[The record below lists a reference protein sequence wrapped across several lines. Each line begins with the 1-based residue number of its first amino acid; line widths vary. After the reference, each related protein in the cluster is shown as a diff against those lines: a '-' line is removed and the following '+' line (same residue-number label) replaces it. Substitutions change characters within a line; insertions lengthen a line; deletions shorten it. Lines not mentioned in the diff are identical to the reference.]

1 MTDIYDQYFQENT
14 LEKAPSQNLGK
25 DVFTSENEE
34 NETPGFNVYD
44 EFFRQQETSVNNQV
58 KRSLQ
63 LVMEKDPDMV
73 GEGLHLANELGLD
86 RNFALDSDEA
96 IKLMR
101 EKKKRDRIES
111 FELAKYSPI
120 LHRQLTDPTFA
131 ALAYDNIDNLQGL
144 EKLFDDFKSIPENIS
159 QGWAKGRLQV
169 KRGHIGVDKWLG
181 KTDEKLDFQLAEIDE
196 RLKAFEADGT
206 GIFEEGFAIF
216 GQYSKSLPKA
226 FGLGGAGWVTGAA
239 VGSWTGPGSIITAKG
254 GFIAGFMSSLAYD
267 SLAIEGGNMYLDL
280 SNEGFNPTH
289 SRWISLGT
297 GIVSA
302 GLEIWGASIVSAPLR
317 KFLIQQ
323 TTKQVVKQLAKP
335 SGKAALGHFLKS
347 WAGRSGAEGG
357 TEVAQQ
363 LSQILGREIAVLYDD
378 REDINSRLTTWEGI
392 NGVASEL
399 AMTFYR
405 TMQGMVLVGG
415 ITGAPT
421 FISDVKKSQNAKRDE
436 VFFNELENNINTSK
450 LKERSQE
457 EFQNLTQTIGD
468 EKGVSEIYVDSY
480 AFVNSML
487 QAGITIEDVEQVSP
501 IVAEQLKELEKS
513 GTISGGDIVIP
524 IGEYSSK
531 LVGTDFDNILKQHRR
546 LDREDSFSREENTY
560 YEANKEKLEKE
571 ANEILT
577 KTQSQNK
584 EFRESAAKV
593 KKDFVNMVRQSIS
606 HLNKPYSKKDIRYA
620 ASFYQAYVVT
630 QANKLGILPTEFAKR
645 FPYRVVGTDQVQISP
660 EQQLFSQDG
669 TVKTDSAAFQNWFGN
684 SILKDEKGTPRVL
697 YHGTKDSFS
706 EFDLEHSNKKD
717 YGWLGRAVYLTDGD
731 KAAISAKGHAINK
744 KGKMDDIKVM
754 PLYVRL
760 ENPYYATAE
769 EKNANRLGGENAAK
783 GFKDRLIAE
792 GYDGVILK
800 GDRPGIADEVAVFDP
815 AAVKSTS
822 NSGAWSREIAN
833 IYKQQELLRQLRQQK
848 QGKPVPQAV
857 YQIANLVESFN
868 FAEKNIY
875 ETNRDFKIALQKRVN
890 DEAKKARVDLTENT
904 VERDNYLIQTVLA
917 DARYALSENDNAIG
931 WYDTTLTKAKAIL
944 SLIHPELATNPEANF
959 AFVYALANTS
969 NMIKVDKNLEL
980 AEQAYTYWKENGEFP
995 TKIGIGD
1002 ASQAINRNF
1011 KLYNRLIK
1019 EKGFAELEN
1028 YLKTMHPVKEIE
1040 TYTNDEVSGLNK
1052 NDMAYGAAV
1061 MGPKIGNGFFAN
1073 LYGNYE
1079 QLTMDRW
1086 LIRTWGRMTG
1096 TLVLDYRKQ
1105 AKVKRGQLKQLIK
1118 ALSLKDK
1125 KKLEAIIN
1133 TKIKL
1138 SDLDEVAIAI
1148 QRASTKES
1156 NRILMNE
1163 IATVVEEPGR
1173 KQFLLDL
1180 LGTPQKRYPQISI
1193 GGEIRKGGNALAKY
1207 NDGQK
1212 ETPSG
1217 APERRNITKV
1227 FTQVLDTLQQEQ
1239 PDLTMADLQALLWYP
1254 EKRLYD
1260 SAKLDADEIVRGYE
1274 ADEAPDYA
1282 NASVNLAKQLG
1293 VSEADIQT
1301 TLEEVTNELLERKAT
1316 ERTADSERGEGGD
1329 GRVRETDTFQ
1339 QQGKDDRNIDEATGL
1354 PINPDGTVTV
1364 YHHTDK
1370 QSASLIY
1377 ATNQLRSAGEP
1388 DVYVT
1393 TRAVTDT
1400 GYGDTAVAIRVEPS
1414 RLSLDDEFPDGRRDF
1429 RLSVGEPGGSIQV
1442 GVGEYTNQAAQK
1454 GVGRINEVS
1463 IESPDEISIT
1473 DLKRIHALSGLTRFP
1488 PGEQTQRAEKRKRQ
1502 LRERN
1507 ENWTSEQIDEFFALS
1522 EKERQEINEA
1532 YFALKDLEEGG
1543 GLFRQ
1548 GREQTDEEAYAD
1560 WEKYGPHGDK
1570 WWKRRVLDAA
1580 NFIGE
1585 GLWKAEMG
1593 ISDRYYALR
1602 ERMDGMLPDIERI
1615 DAEKTQERI
1624 ERQLAEFDELH
1635 GDNRW
1640 REIPEGQTRRATIPV
1655 GRAQEDGSVFIERT
1669 DLSALQHIAN
1679 QEGVLNKIMAGF
1691 VLATGNLPHNYEIS
1705 VGEVG
1710 YGVDM
1715 TDADLKKAG
1724 VERVEN
1730 SLKHLSKLQKLRLL
1744 KANFDRVRGELP
1756 VGLYRMWGSTESR
1769 RKLYHRWF
1777 KNDPD
1782 VVWVDSYTGERKT
1795 SSEAAKDLDGIT
1807 PHLLITDWTK
1817 TYKQQVFH
1825 GTSPEAAAL
1834 IVSTGVDFSSKA
1846 YGIMGEGFYV
1856 TTDRDYATVYGP
1868 EVVEGLL
1875 PDSAKILDITGRN
1888 AFQWAEEVGIGK
1900 PAESVDM
1907 DSHIQEIFSDEQ
1919 KDQITQWAKDN
1930 NYDGIKF
1937 DPNPL
1942 VMGEE
1947 RTADESLIPEIVLF
1961 NKDLADQIV
1970 KKQQDYFN
1978 QGQDDARGG
1987 FNPKT
1992 LTTFLHKEADISTFF
2007 HETAHFMLT
2016 VTEDLVLSGQ
2026 ATPDIQKDFDVLLD
2040 FWGVESVDAW
2050 RNLSFE
2056 EKRKYHES
2064 FAYNYEIYLT
2074 EEKAAPSVELQDVFV
2089 RFGNFI
2095 RNLYK
2100 SIRDDLNKLYRDE
2113 NGTDLPVLTDE
2124 VRAVMDRLVA
2134 SEDQI
2139 IQSQRV
2145 YEMRP
2150 MFETQEQSN
2159 MDNETWQEYRDA
2171 IEKAQNEAIDD
2182 LSKVSI
2188 KELRLLENKSK
2199 SLKKLQDKETR
2210 ETRKRIKEE
2219 ETVKAENETLY
2230 KLQRFLKKGEWNDKD
2245 DNPFKSAGTHKLD
2258 IESVRNLVP
2267 FHDMQSEIKA
2277 LGTGQWGMVGKNGLP
2292 VEMVAE
2298 LFGFETAEEMINGL
2312 IALDPIKEVI
2322 KERTDERMINEFSE
2336 LTDPKKRELKIQQ
2349 ALNNKARA
2357 KFLAIELKFLTKA
2370 TQPVRLQVAAAR
2382 QVAKSILSKTR
2393 IKDIRPVKYAQNER
2407 RARKDLEKAMR
2418 TGDDRGAIE
2427 AKRSELINSQL
2438 NREAT
2443 KIIEEYNNA
2452 VKRYKNL
2459 FKRSDEKIAKSKT
2472 LTVDYVNAAQE
2483 ILSHYGLGP
2492 QLEEGTS
2499 FVDNLKKYDE
2509 HIWEE
2514 VQPIIAD
2521 AQRLPGRELKDLTL
2535 QDFNTLDEVI
2545 ESLLYQARRDQQF
2558 KVEGELRER
2567 GEVSGELVTALDN
2580 MDARASVAFGEGGQT
2595 KWWER
2600 MISGLEGIKATLRR
2614 VEHWCDSK
2622 DGEGSPRVI
2631 RGGGVLG
2638 GGVIVP
2644 AEGEAAGPFTRYI
2657 WRTLKDPIVEWRTER
2672 PKWTGR
2678 YVDLL
2683 KQVDWSQ
2690 GKINAPELV
2699 SPTGQAY
2706 VFGRERGMGKAEL
2719 LGAMLHTGNKGN
2731 LTKLLVGRG
2740 WGTIREDGTLDSSN
2754 WQRFQ
2759 QRMIDEGHLTKKD
2772 FDFLQAVWDL
2782 NEELL
2787 PLTQRAHKDVFGY
2800 YFKTIEV
2807 TPLVTKFGTYRGGY
2821 VPAVADPEMSKRE
2834 LTLDQTIK
2842 AIKDEMKYAAPAVER
2857 GFTKPRTQAMRPLS
2871 LNLGLQ
2877 AAHIDNALRFAYIQP
2892 AVTDLLR
2899 LFRDRKFSNALNR
2912 VDDKAMKGML
2922 IPWLRNAASQKTTL
2936 GNNTLLDKGI
2946 TRITRSTSL
2955 NYMFLSLKNGMQQ
2968 VTGKLPARL
2977 KIEHK
2982 YLNDAFRRYTSAPHK
2997 VAKEVAEMSPFMRD
3011 RQINQ
3016 MFDVQDIMN
3025 DLIINPKKYE
3035 KFQKW
3040 VGKNSYFVQQA
3051 FQNYVDSVV
3060 WIAKYNQV
3068 LTNAPKTMT
3077 EAQIHAEAI
3086 QQADGAVRMTQDS
3099 LLPEDVA
3106 AYQINHPFYK
3116 AVFQF
3121 TSYFNAQANLNATR
3135 YKSLIKE
3142 LGWNSKQFSGQV
3154 LFTFLF
3160 GFALPALVSEGI
3172 QELASGGLADEDED
3186 GYIDEFFEF
3195 GYMSLFRYGT
3205 AFVPTGSSF
3214 LMVPLNMLDDK
3225 PYNDRIT
3232 ISPSISL
3239 INSTMQGTTRMLIN
3253 LSDPDKEVK
3262 GNEVRS
3268 VITLMGLLSG
3278 LPLYPFAK
3286 PIGLL
3291 YDLKDGRWVPRG
3303 PLDLVRGLVTGQAG
3317 EGRRK

>member
-1 MTDIYDQYFQENT
+1 MTNIYAQYLEENT
-14 LEKAPSQNLGK
+14 LEKAPSQNIGK
-25 DVFTSENEE
+25 DVSTSENK
-34 NETPGFNVYD
+34 TPGFNVYE
-44 EFFRQQETSVNNQV
+44 EFFKEEERSINNQV

-144 EKLFDDFKSIPENIS
+144 EKLFDDFKSVPENIS
-159 QGWAKGRLQV
+159 QGWAKGRLQTR
-169 KRGHIGVDKWLG
+169 RGHIGAQKMLWG
-181 KTDEKLDFQLAEIDE
+181 NTDEALDFELAEINE
-196 RLKAFEADGT
+196 RLEAFEADGT

-216 GQYSKSLPKA
+216 GQYSKSLPQA
-226 FGLGGAGWVTGAA
+226 FAKGGAGWVTGAA
-239 VGSWTGPGSIITAKG
+239 VGSWTGPGSVITAKG
-254 GFIAGFMSSLAYD
+254 GFLVGFMGSLAYD
-267 SLAIEGGNMYLDL
+267 SFAIEGGNMYLDL
-280 SNEGFNPTH
+280 RDENFDPKL
-289 SRWISLGT
+289 SRNIAFGT
-297 GIVSA
+297 GLVSM
-302 GLEIWGASIVSAPLR
+302 GLELWGASIVSAPLR
-317 KFLIQQ
+317 KYLAQF
-323 TTKQVVKQLAKP
+323 TTKQVVKQLSKP
-335 SGKAALGHFLKS
+335 SGKAALTQFIRS
-347 WAGRSGAEGG
+347 WVGRSGGEGL

-363 LSQILGREIAVLYDD
+363 MSQILGREIAVLYDD
-378 REDINSRLTTWEGI
+378 REDINSRLTTLEGI
-392 NGVASEL
+392 RGVGSEL
-399 AMTFYR
+399 AMTFVR
-405 TMQGMVLVGG
+405 TLQGMVLVGG
-415 ITGAPT
+415 LTGAPT

-436 VFFNELENNINTSK
+436 VFFNELENKVNTSK

-468 EKGVSEIYVDSY
+468 EKGVSEIYVDSN
-480 AFVNSML
+480 AFVNSMR
-487 QAGITIEDVEQVSP
+487 QAGITIENVEQVSP

-546 LDREDSFSREENTY
+546 LDKEDSFSREENTY

-577 KTQSQNK
+577 KTQSKNK

-593 KKDFVNMVRQSIS
+593 KEDFANMVRQSIS
-606 HLNKPYSKKDIRYA
+606 HLDKPYSKKDIRYA

-744 KGKMDDIKVM
+744 KGKMDDIKIM

-833 IYKQQELLRQLRQQK
+833 IYKQQELLRQLRQQR
-848 QGKPVPQAV
+848 QGKPVPAAIV
-857 YQIANLVESFN
+857 EIAKLVNTFD
-868 FAEKNIY
+868 FAKSKPFA
-875 ETNRDFKIALQKRVN
+875 TNRDFKLEIQKRVQ
-890 DEAKKARVDLTENT
+890 DAAKAAKVDLAEYSVETEK
-904 VERDNYLIQTVLA
+904 YLVQTLLA
-917 DARYALSENDNAIG
+917 DAQYALIENPNAIG
-931 WYDTTLTKAKAIL
+931 WYNEKVTKAKRLLAK
-944 SLIHPELATNPEANF
+944 IHPELATDKASNF
-959 AFVYALANTS
+959 AFTWALATTS
-969 NMIKVDKNLEL
+969 NGIKVDKNFEL
-980 AEQAYTYWKENGEFP
+980 ANQVYSYWKENGTFP
-995 TKIGIGD
+995 TPFGTGKAGK
-1002 ASQAINRNF
+1002 AMTKSF
-1011 KLYNRLIK
+1011 KLLNELI
-1019 EKGFAELEN
+1019 EEN
-1028 YLKTMHPVKEIE
+1028 GIEEVEEFMKTKHTVKEVE
-1040 TYTNDEVSGLNK
+1040 TYTGLK
-1052 NDMAYGAAV
+1052 ITDFGKTEIVYGAAAI
-1061 MGPKIGNGFFAN
+1061 GPKIGNGFFAN

-1079 QLTMDRW
+1079 QLTLDRW
-1086 LIRTWGRMTG
+1086 AMRTWGRMTG
-1096 TLVLDYRKQ
+1096 TLVTDYTKQ
-1105 AKVKRGQLKQLIK
+1105 AKTKRNQLKQYIK
-1118 ALSLKDK
+1118 ALSKEQK
-1125 KKLEAIIN
+1125 KAFETII
-1133 TKIKL
+1133 
-1138 SDLDEVAIAI
+1138 
-1148 QRASTKES
+1148 
-1156 NRILMNE
+1156 
-1163 IATVVEEPGR
+1163 GR
-1173 KQFLLDL
+1173 KLT
-1180 LGTPQKRYPQISI
+1180 LGDIDAVAKRIETKTALPANRKLMAAISLVDPNNDVANTITSIKGEPIKGELRI
-1193 GGEIRKGGNALAKY
+1193 GIGDEIRKAGNALAKY
-1207 NDGQK
+1207 LDGQK
-1212 ETPSG
+1212 EQPKG
-1217 APERRNITKV
+1217 PPERRFIEKV
-1227 FTQVLDTLQQEQ
+1227 FSQVLPIMQQNS
-1239 PDLTMADLQALLWYP
+1239 PSLTMADLQALVWYP
-1254 EKRLYD
+1254 EKKLYD
-1260 SAKLDADEIVRGYE
+1260 SAKLKEAEVETGYE
-1274 ADEAPDYA
+1274 DNSAPDYA
-1282 NASVNLAKQLG
+1282 NAAANLVATMG
-1293 VSEADIQT
+1293 ISEADIQS
-1301 TLEEVTNELLERKAT
+1301 TLQEVDNELSVQ
-1316 ERTADSERGEGGD
+1316 SEEQSRDTQRDDGESTTVRGA
-1329 GRVRETDTFQ
+1329 DTFQ
-1339 QQGKDDRNIDEATGL
+1339 QQGKDDRNIDEGTGL
-1354 PINPDGTVTV
+1354 PLNADGTVTV
-1364 YHHTDK
+1364 FHHTDK
-1370 QSASLIY
+1370 QSADRIRES
-1377 ATNQLRSAGEP
+1377 NQLEYTRRTDP
-1388 DVYVT
+1388 FFT
-1393 TRAVTDT
+1393 TRDTADT
-1400 GYGDTAVAIRVEPS
+1400 GYGDTSIAIRLDPA
-1414 RLSLDDEFPDGRRDF
+1414 RLSLDDEFPDGRRDY
-1429 RLSVGEPGGSIQV
+1429 RLNTRKSREIISVEIDENPNVPDFAPTQGQINRDALDKAAKLGEPFMGEYGDKSPNEVDKQLRDKANDLFSIQ
-1442 GVGEYTNQAAQK
+1442 AATPEEAAAARARLIEK
-1454 GVGRINEVS
+1454 SKLKRRGINEVS
-1463 IESPDEISIT
+1463 TESPDELSIT

-1507 ENWTSEQIDEFFALS
+1507 ENWNSEQIDEFFALS

-1548 GREQTDEEAYAD
+1548 SDY
-1560 WEKYGPHGDK
+1560 YGPDDP
-1570 WWKRRVLDAA
+1570 WWKKRVLDAA
-1580 NFIGE
+1580 DFVGK
-1585 GLWKAEMG
+1585 GLWAAEQK
-1593 ISDRYYALR
+1593 YYDLR
-1602 ERMDGMLPDIERI
+1602 EVVDGKLWDLQKANEERI
-1615 DAEKTQERI
+1615 I
-1624 ERQLAEFDELH
+1624 ERQEREMVEFEKYD
-1635 GDNRW
+1635 W
-1640 REIPEGQTRRATIPV
+1640 KEIPKGKKRRRTIPV
-1655 GRAQEDGSVFIERT
+1655 GSTARDGAVSVERT
-1669 DLSALQHIAN
+1669 DLTALQHLRN
-1679 QEGVLNKIMAGF
+1679 QEGILNKILAGF
-1691 VLATGNLPHNYEIS
+1691 VLATGNLPDSYEIS
-1705 VGEVG
+1705 VG
-1710 YGVDM
+1710 GVAAMQTAELRELGLESDRF
-1715 TDADLKKAG
+1715 
-1724 VERVEN
+1724 E
-1730 SLKHLSKLQKLRLL
+1730 LSNRKQLRLL
-1744 KANFDRVRGELP
+1744 KANFDRVRAELP
-1756 VGLYRMWGSTESR
+1756 VGLYRMRGSSHSR

-1777 KNDPD
+1777 KNDPN
-1782 VVWVDSYTGERKT
+1782 VVWVDDFSGKRET
-1795 SSEAAKDLDGIT
+1795 SSEALKNLDDIT

-1817 TYKQQVFH
+1817 TYKQQVFD
-1825 GTSPEAAAL
+1825 GT
-1834 IVSTGVDFSSKA
+1834 I
-1846 YGIMGEGFYV
+1846 
-1856 TTDRDYATVYGP
+1856 
-1868 EVVEGLL
+1868 
-1875 PDSAKILDITGRN
+1875 
-1888 AFQWAEEVGIGK
+1888 
-1900 PAESVDM
+1900 
-1907 DSHIQEIFSDEQ
+1907 
-1919 KDQITQWAKDN
+1919 DQ
-1930 NYDGIKF
+1930 
-1937 DPNPL
+1937 
-1942 VMGEE
+1942 
-1947 RTADESLIPEIVLF
+1947 
-1961 NKDLADQIV
+1961 DQ
-1970 KKQQDYFN
+1970 
-1978 QGQDDARGG
+1978 GGARGG

-2113 NGTDLPVLTDE
+2113 NGTDLPVLTDD

-2159 MDNETWQEYRDA
+2159 MDNATWQEYRDA

-2182 LSKVSI
+2182 LSKVSMR
-2188 KELRLLENKSK
+2188 ELRLLENKSK

-2210 ETRKRIKEE
+2210 ETRKRIQAE

-2258 IESVRNLVP
+2258 IESIRNLVP

-2336 LTDPKKRELKIQQ
+2336 LTDPKERELKIQQ

-2407 RARKDLEKAMR
+2407 RARKDLERAMR

-2443 KIIEEYNNA
+2443 KIIEEYNKA

-2644 AEGEAAGPFTRYI
+2644 AEGEVAGPFTRYI
-2657 WRTLKDPIVEWRTER
+2657 WRTLKDPIVKWRTER

-2699 SPTGQAY
+2699 SPSGQAY

-2759 QRMIDEGHLTKKD
+2759 QRMIDEGHITKKD
-2772 FDFLQAVWDL
+2772 LDFMQAVWDL

-3016 MFDVQDIMN
+3016 MFDVQDVMN

-3142 LGWNSKQFSGQV
+3142 LGWNSKQFSGQI

-3195 GYMSLFRYGT
+3195 GYMSLLRYGT

-3232 ISPSISL
+3232 ISPSMSL

-3253 LSDPDKEVK
+3253 LTDPDKEVK

-3291 YDLKDGRWVPRG
+3291 HDLKDGRWVPRG

>member
-1 MTDIYDQYFQENT
+1 MTDIYDQYLQENT

-25 DVFTSENEE
+25 DVFTSENE
-34 NETPGFNVYD
+34 TPGFNVHD
-44 EFFRQQETSVNNQV
+44 EFFKEEETSVNNQV

-169 KRGHIGVDKWLG
+169 KRGHLGVEKWLC
-181 KTDEKLDFQLAEIDE
+181 KTDEKLDFKLAEIDE
-196 RLKAFEADGT
+196 RLNAFEADGT

-226 FGLGGAGWVTGAA
+226 FAAGGAGWVTGAA

-254 GFIAGFMSSLAYD
+254 GFIVGFMGSLGYD

-280 SNEGFNPTH
+280 RDEHFDPTH
-289 SRWISLGT
+289 ARWISLGT
-297 GIVSA
+297 GIASA
-302 GLEIWGASIVSAPLR
+302 GLEIWGGAIVSAPLR
-317 KFLIQQ
+317 KYLSQRI
-323 TTKQVVKQLAKP
+323 TRQVVKQLAKP
-335 SGKAALGHFLKS
+335 SGRVALGHFLKS
-347 WAGRSGAEGG
+347 WAGRSGGEGL

-363 LSQILGREIAVLYDD
+363 MSQILGREIAVLYDD
-378 REDINSRLTTWEGI
+378 REDINSRLTTLEGI
-392 NGVASEL
+392 RGVADEL
-399 AMTFYR
+399 VMTFVR

-415 ITGAPT
+415 LTGAPT

-436 VFFNELENNINTSK
+436 VFFNELENKVNTSK

-468 EKGVSEIYVDSY
+468 EKGVSEIYVDSN
-480 AFVNSML
+480 AFVNSMR
-487 QAGITIEDVEQVSP
+487 QAGITIENVEQVSP

-546 LDREDSFSREENTY
+546 LDKEDSFSREENTY

-584 EFRESAAKV
+584 EFRKSAAKV
-593 KKDFVNMVRQSIS
+593 KEDFANMVRQSIS

-744 KGKMDDIKVM
+744 KGKMDDIKIM

-769 EKNANRLGGENAAK
+769 EKNANRLGGEIAAK

-875 ETNRDFKIALQKRVN
+875 ETNRDFKVALQKRVN

-904 VERDNYLIQTVLA
+904 VERDNYLVQTVLA

-944 SLIHPELATNPEANF
+944 ALIHPELATNPESNF

-1002 ASQAINRNF
+1002 AAQAINRNF

-1096 TLVLDYRKQ
+1096 TLVIDYRKQ

-1293 VSEADIQT
+1293 VAEADIQT

-1393 TRAVTDT
+1393 TRAIADT

-1463 IESPDEISIT
+1463 TESPDELSIT
-1473 DLKRIHALSGLTRFP
+1473 DLKRIQALSGLTRFP

-1548 GREQTDEEAYAD
+1548 SDY
-1560 WEKYGPHGDK
+1560 YGPDDP
-1570 WWKRRVLDAA
+1570 WWKRKVLDAA
-1580 NFIGE
+1580 DFVGK
-1585 GLWKAEMG
+1585 GLWAAEMKVT
-1593 ISDRYYALR
+1593 DTYYDLR
-1602 ERMDGMLPDIERI
+1602 ERTDNALFRLQNESKDRKLQRQAQAIEKF
-1615 DAEKTQERI
+1615 EES
-1624 ERQLAEFDELH
+1624 
-1635 GDNRW
+1635 GDW
-1640 REIPEGQTRRATIPV
+1640 KEIPKGKKRRRTIPI
-1655 GRAQEDGSVFIERT
+1655 GWTARDGSVHVERT
-1669 DLSALQHIAN
+1669 DLTALQHLRN
-1679 QEGVLNKIMAGF
+1679 QEGVLNKILAGF
-1691 VLATGNLPHNYEIS
+1691 VLATGNLPDSYAIEVTEI
-1705 VGEVG
+1705 G
-1710 YGVDM
+1710 YGVQMD
-1715 TDADLKKAG
+1715 DADLKKLG
-1724 VERVEN
+1724 IERVEN
-1730 SLKHLSKLQKLRLL
+1730 SLKHLSKRERLRLL
-1744 KANFDRVRGELP
+1744 KENFDRVRGELP

-1777 KNDPD
+1777 KNDPN
-1782 VVWVDSYTGERKT
+1782 VVWVDDYTGERVT

-1817 TYKQQVFH
+1817 TYRQQVF
-1825 GTSPEAAAL
+1825 
-1834 IVSTGVDFSSKA
+1834 D
-1846 YGIMGEGFYV
+1846 
-1856 TTDRDYATVYGP
+1856 
-1868 EVVEGLL
+1868 
-1875 PDSAKILDITGRN
+1875 
-1888 AFQWAEEVGIGK
+1888 
-1900 PAESVDM
+1900 
-1907 DSHIQEIFSDEQ
+1907 
-1919 KDQITQWAKDN
+1919 
-1930 NYDGIKF
+1930 
-1937 DPNPL
+1937 
-1942 VMGEE
+1942 
-1947 RTADESLIPEIVLF
+1947 
-1961 NKDLADQIV
+1961 
-1970 KKQQDYFN
+1970 
-1978 QGQDDARGG
+1978 
-1987 FNPKT
+1987 
-1992 LTTFLHKEADISTFF
+1992 
-2007 HETAHFMLT
+2007 
-2016 VTEDLVLSGQ
+2016 
-2026 ATPDIQKDFDVLLD
+2026 
-2040 FWGVESVDAW
+2040 
-2050 RNLSFE
+2050 
-2056 EKRKYHES
+2056 
-2064 FAYNYEIYLT
+2064 
-2074 EEKAAPSVELQDVFV
+2074 
-2089 RFGNFI
+2089 
-2095 RNLYK
+2095 
-2100 SIRDDLNKLYRDE
+2100 
-2113 NGTDLPVLTDE
+2113 
-2124 VRAVMDRLVA
+2124 
-2134 SEDQI
+2134 
-2139 IQSQRV
+2139 
-2145 YEMRP
+2145 
-2150 MFETQEQSN
+2150 
-2159 MDNETWQEYRDA
+2159 
-2171 IEKAQNEAIDD
+2171 
-2182 LSKVSI
+2182 
-2188 KELRLLENKSK
+2188 
-2199 SLKKLQDKETR
+2199 
-2210 ETRKRIKEE
+2210 
-2219 ETVKAENETLY
+2219 
-2230 KLQRFLKKGEWNDKD
+2230 
-2245 DNPFKSAGTHKLD
+2245 
-2258 IESVRNLVP
+2258 
-2267 FHDMQSEIKA
+2267 
-2277 LGTGQWGMVGKNGLP
+2277 
-2292 VEMVAE
+2292 
-2298 LFGFETAEEMINGL
+2298 
-2312 IALDPIKEVI
+2312 
-2322 KERTDERMINEFSE
+2322 
-2336 LTDPKKRELKIQQ
+2336 
-2349 ALNNKARA
+2349 
-2357 KFLAIELKFLTKA
+2357 
-2370 TQPVRLQVAAAR
+2370 
-2382 QVAKSILSKTR
+2382 
-2393 IKDIRPVKYAQNER
+2393 
-2407 RARKDLEKAMR
+2407 
-2418 TGDDRGAIE
+2418 
-2427 AKRSELINSQL
+2427 
-2438 NREAT
+2438 
-2443 KIIEEYNNA
+2443 
-2452 VKRYKNL
+2452 
-2459 FKRSDEKIAKSKT
+2459 
-2472 LTVDYVNAAQE
+2472 
-2483 ILSHYGLGP
+2483 
-2492 QLEEGTS
+2492 
-2499 FVDNLKKYDE
+2499 
-2509 HIWEE
+2509 
-2514 VQPIIAD
+2514 
-2521 AQRLPGRELKDLTL
+2521 
-2535 QDFNTLDEVI
+2535 
-2545 ESLLYQARRDQQF
+2545 
-2558 KVEGELRER
+2558 
-2567 GEVSGELVTALDN
+2567 
-2580 MDARASVAFGEGGQT
+2580 
-2595 KWWER
+2595 
-2600 MISGLEGIKATLRR
+2600 
-2614 VEHWCDSK
+2614 
-2622 DGEGSPRVI
+2622 
-2631 RGGGVLG
+2631 
-2638 GGVIVP
+2638 
-2644 AEGEAAGPFTRYI
+2644 
-2657 WRTLKDPIVEWRTER
+2657 
-2672 PKWTGR
+2672 
-2678 YVDLL
+2678 
-2683 KQVDWSQ
+2683 
-2690 GKINAPELV
+2690 
-2699 SPTGQAY
+2699 
-2706 VFGRERGMGKAEL
+2706 
-2719 LGAMLHTGNKGN
+2719 
-2731 LTKLLVGRG
+2731 
-2740 WGTIREDGTLDSSN
+2740 GTIDQD
-2754 WQRFQ
+2754 Q
-2759 QRMIDEGHLTKKD
+2759 
-2772 FDFLQAVWDL
+2772 
-2782 NEELL
+2782 
-2787 PLTQRAHKDVFGY
+2787 
-2800 YFKTIEV
+2800 
-2807 TPLVTKFGTYRGGY
+2807 GG
-2821 VPAVADPEMSKRE
+2821 A
-2834 LTLDQTIK
+2834 
-2842 AIKDEMKYAAPAVER
+2842 
-2857 GFTKPRTQAMRPLS
+2857 
-2871 LNLGLQ
+2871 
-2877 AAHIDNALRFAYIQP
+2877 
-2892 AVTDLLR
+2892 
-2899 LFRDRKFSNALNR
+2899 
-2912 VDDKAMKGML
+2912 
-2922 IPWLRNAASQKTTL
+2922 
-2936 GNNTLLDKGI
+2936 
-2946 TRITRSTSL
+2946 
-2955 NYMFLSLKNGMQQ
+2955 
-2968 VTGKLPARL
+2968 
-2977 KIEHK
+2977 
-2982 YLNDAFRRYTSAPHK
+2982 
-2997 VAKEVAEMSPFMRD
+2997 
-3011 RQINQ
+3011 
-3016 MFDVQDIMN
+3016 
-3025 DLIINPKKYE
+3025 
-3035 KFQKW
+3035 
-3040 VGKNSYFVQQA
+3040 
-3051 FQNYVDSVV
+3051 
-3060 WIAKYNQV
+3060 
-3068 LTNAPKTMT
+3068 
-3077 EAQIHAEAI
+3077 
-3086 QQADGAVRMTQDS
+3086 
-3099 LLPEDVA
+3099 
-3106 AYQINHPFYK
+3106 
-3116 AVFQF
+3116 
-3121 TSYFNAQANLNATR
+3121 
-3135 YKSLIKE
+3135 
-3142 LGWNSKQFSGQV
+3142 
-3154 LFTFLF
+3154 
-3160 GFALPALVSEGI
+3160 
-3172 QELASGGLADEDED
+3172 
-3186 GYIDEFFEF
+3186 
-3195 GYMSLFRYGT
+3195 
-3205 AFVPTGSSF
+3205 
-3214 LMVPLNMLDDK
+3214 
-3225 PYNDRIT
+3225 
-3232 ISPSISL
+3232 
-3239 INSTMQGTTRMLIN
+3239 
-3253 LSDPDKEVK
+3253 
-3262 GNEVRS
+3262 
-3268 VITLMGLLSG
+3268 
-3278 LPLYPFAK
+3278 
-3286 PIGLL
+3286 
-3291 YDLKDGRWVPRG
+3291 
-3303 PLDLVRGLVTGQAG
+3303 
-3317 EGRRK
+3317 